1 MAESARQL
9 DGLPDGSE
17 LLIPHRDISTALD
30 RLAQELQPVVDSG
43 RCVLMAVMV
52 GGMWPAIWLAER
64 LRGDFVV
71 DYCHVT
77 RYRGGERGAEPEW
90 LQAPCRDLAGAE
102 VVLVDD
108 IFDEGVTLDYAR
120 RACLKQRAARVTT
133 VTLVVKR
140 HGRAVPFAAPDH
152 FGLEVPDRYVFGC
165 GMDYRYHWRHLPD
178 IHALPVAAEARA

>member
-1 MAESARQL
+1 MAESAESA
-9 DGLPDGSE
+9 GKLPDGSE
-17 LLIPHRDISTALD
+17 VLIPQPDISMALD

-52 GGMWPAIWLAER
+52 GGMWPATWLANR
-64 LRGDFVV
+64 LHGDFVV

-77 RYRGGERGAEPEW
+77 RYRGGEQGGEPKW
-90 LQAPCRDLAGAE
+90 LQPPRQDLAGRE

-120 RACLKQRAARVTT
+120 RACLEQSASRVTT
-133 VTLVVKR
+133 VTLVIKR
-140 HGRAVPFAAPDH
+140 HGRATRCAGPDL

-165 GMDYRYHWRHLPD
+165 GMDYRHHWRHLPD
-178 IHALPVAAEARA
+178 IHALPAAPEARG